1 MVSEGTVTLQAGV
14 SRTHARIGWM
24 LAPLAVGLGTLAVG
38 AVALW
43 PFRSLS
49 TDEAVAVDRA
59 RQPFGDL
66 LHTIAH
72 HEPAQTGYLLTLKA
86 ATLAGTDERTLRA
99 ASVLALAL
107 AAALMV
113 VLGTLLLGR
122 VEGLVAGVALGANAG
137 AVAVSLEAAPY
148 ALGLL
153 GVVVAT
159 LLLVAAV
166 ERRRPWLWALY
177 AIACVVLP
185 LTHPLA
191 ASVLLAHAAA
201 LVVRR
206 ERRDAGAGVVIAAAG
221 MAVAAVI
228 GVWLALDRL
237 DAPDGTGG
245 FDLGEVGN
253 GLIRAAGWSPLLA
266 VAAVAGLAT
275 LLAGGPAQP
284 PAWKSTLVAGLV
296 AAPVVVTILAAAA
309 LPVFPTPA
317 LVACAPGI
325 ALAAGAACR
334 LVSDATVLWIAAGC
348 VLAVSAVTVGAVVAS
363 EPEEDWHA
371 LASAVHR
378 VQGDRE
384 SVVVL
389 PARSRAAFA
398 YYAPYTRTS
407 LYARGDGA
415 WVAVAADDPQSAI
428 AVGREAVRTPRYAL
442 LRQFR
447 YGDGLRLQHWV
458 RP

>member
-1 MVSEGTVTLQAGV
+1 VVSEGTFTLQAGV

-24 LAPLAVGLGTLAVG
+24 LAPLAVGLGTLVVA

-59 RQPFGDL
+59 RQPFGDV

-99 ASVLALAL
+99 ASVLALAV

-113 VLGTLLLGR
+113 VLATLLLGR
-122 VEGLVAGVALGANAG
+122 VEGLIAGVALGANAG
-137 AVAVSLEAAPY
+137 AVAVSVEAAPY

-166 ERRRPWLWALY
+166 ECRSPWLWALY

-201 LVVRR
+201 LVVRPR
-206 ERRDAGAGVVIAAAG
+206 RRDAGAGVFIAAAG
-221 MAVAAVI
+221 LAVAAVI
-228 GVWLALDRL
+228 VVWLALDRL

-266 VAAVAGLAT
+266 VAAIAGLAA

-296 AAPVVVTILAAAA
+296 AAPVVVTIVAAAA
-309 LPVFPTPA
+309 LPVFPTTA
-317 LVACAPGI
+317 LIACAPGI
-325 ALAAGAACR
+325 ALAAGAAYR
-334 LVSDATVLWIAAGC
+334 LVSDSTVLWIAASC

-363 EPEEDWHA
+363 EPEEDWRA
-371 LASAVHR
+371 LAAAARHVR
-378 VQGDRE
+378 GPRE
-384 SVVVL
+384 TIVVL
-389 PARSRAAFA
+389 PERSRAAFA
-398 YYAPYTRTS
+398 YYAPYMRTS
-407 LYARGDGA
+407 YYARGDGA
-415 WVAVAADDPQSAI
+415 WVAVVADGPASAI
-428 AVGREAVRTPRYAL
+428 ALGRRVVRTPRYAL

-447 YGDGLRLQHWV
+447 YGDHLRLQHWV